1 MRVSSELRAR
11 ARRPGPFRASAT
23 ALVAAGASCKL
34 CAFAWYVY
42 VWPAKATDVRQ
53 EEADGGTTEEGYLR
67 DLAADRARGGHM
79 HCMRGAQ
86 SVE

>member
-34 CAFAWYVY
+34 CAFAWS
-42 VWPAKATDVRQ
+42 VWPATFGEKKP
-53 EEADGGTTEEGYLR
+53 TEEGYLR
-67 DLAADRARGGHM
+67 DLLSA
-79 HCMRGAQ
+79 
-86 SVE
+86 